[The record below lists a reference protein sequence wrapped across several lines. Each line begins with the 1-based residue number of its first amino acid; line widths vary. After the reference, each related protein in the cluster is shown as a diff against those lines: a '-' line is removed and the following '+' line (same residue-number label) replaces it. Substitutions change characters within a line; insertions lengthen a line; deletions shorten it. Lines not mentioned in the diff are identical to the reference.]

1 MRIVYLHQ
9 YYRTPEMA
17 GGSRSYEFARRLVA
31 NGHEVHVVT
40 SDNEATTARPGTWRT
55 SVEAG
60 ATVHWAA
67 VPYNNS
73 MSYRDRIRAFIQFA
87 RAAAIRAAALEQ
99 DLVVATSTPLT
110 IAIPAVYS
118 ARRRRVPMVLEVRDV
133 WPEVPIALGVLRS
146 PWSRWAACRLE
157 SWAYRNARRVIALS
171 PGMAQSIQRRFPDVP
186 VTVVPNACDRSLFG
200 HADESGTALR
210 KATPWLG
217 DRPLVLY
224 AGTLGYANQ
233 VSYLV
238 RMAAALRDSQ
248 PEIRFAIVGDG
259 AEREQ
264 IRALATD
271 LGVLERNLF
280 MLDQMPKTDLVAYFA
295 ACDLTIATF
304 RDDPVLHANSA
315 NKVFDSWAAGR
326 PVAVNFEGW
335 IADTIR
341 QSGAGLVLPATDPD
355 TAARV
360 VAAFVTDP
368 HRAANTRA
376 AAQRLAREEFD
387 RDLLFHRFEQ
397 VLLDAAGTGG
407 SAARDATPLA
417 ASIGGSTP
425 RR

>member
-1 MRIVYLHQ
+1 MKIVYLHQ

-17 GGSRSYEFARRLVA
+17 GGTRSYEFARRLVVE
-31 NGHEVHVVT
+31 GHEVHVVT
-40 SDNEATTARPGTWRT
+40 SDTEATAARPGTWRT

-73 MSYRDRIRAFIQFA
+73 MSYRNRIRAFLQFA
-87 RAAAIRAAALEQ
+87 RSAALRAAALEQ

-133 WPEVPIALGVLRS
+133 WPEVPIALGALRS

-157 SWAYRNARRVIALS
+157 TWAYRNSRRVIALS

-186 VTVVPNACDRSLFG
+186 VTVVPNGCDRSLFA

-210 KATPWLG
+210 RTTPWLG

-248 PEIRFAIVGDG
+248 PEIRFAIIGDG
-259 AEREQ
+259 AERRQ
-264 IRALATD
+264 TKALATD
-271 LGVLERNLF
+271 LGVLGRNLF
-280 MLDQMPKTDLVAYFA
+280 MLDQMPKNDLVPYFA

-304 RDDPVLHANSA
+304 RDEPALHANSA

-341 QSGAGLVLPATDPD
+341 ESGAGVVLPATDPD
-355 TAARV
+355 RAARL
-360 VAAFVTDP
+360 VATFVADP
-368 HRAANTRA
+368 HRTANSRA
-376 AAQRLAREEFD
+376 AADRLARETFD
-387 RDLLFHRFEQ
+387 RDILFDRFEQ
-397 VLLDAAGTGG
+397 VLLDAAATNRPPAPDDGPLVAST
-407 SAARDATPLA
+407 AA
-417 ASIGGSTP
+417 STP